1 MKKLLRS
8 YLKLL
13 KNILIKYFYEL
24 RCKYR
29 FKKKKK
35 LVGKLVREEMK
46 CFKIL
51 ETKGRNYINEN

>member
-1 MKKLLRS
+1 MNYDVSIDL
-8 YLKLL
+8 
-13 KNILIKYFYEL
+13 
-24 RCKYR
+24 
-29 FKKKKK
+29 KKKK